1 MPAILPPDSSAR
13 CMPRKASCWL
23 GNPDEADAEDDGVET
38 VLLDVEL
45 LAVEH
50 AGLDVLQSY
59 GRALGITR
67 RD

>member
-1 MPAILPPDSSAR
+1 MKPTP
-13 CMPRKASCWL
+13 
-23 GNPDEADAEDDGVET
+23 EDDGVET